1 MALQRQLI
9 TLAKVS
15 LAGGLGIATANEA
28 LFDVD
33 GGECVVMFDRFRGV
47 LPQVYE
53 EGTHFKIPF
62 MQYPEHFDIRSRPRQ
77 IATHTGTKDMQ
88 MVNISLRVLSRP
100 EIHELPKIFKKLGKD
115 YEYRVLPS
123 IGNEVL
129 KSVVAKYNADELLTK
144 RSEVSKAI
152 CEQLRERAK
161 EFNIRLDDVSITHL
175 TFGNEFTAAIEAKQV
190 AQQESERAK
199 FIVMRAEQEKL
210 AAIIDAEGQSEAAM
224 LITKSMDDHGTGML
238 EVRRIDAAREIA
250 HTLARS
256 RNVCYLPSG
265 GSNMLLNL
273 PG

>member
-1 MALQRQLI
+1 M
-9 TLAKVS
+9 
-15 LAGGLGIATANEA
+15 
-28 LFDVD
+28 
-33 GGECVVMFDRFRGV
+33 
-47 LPQVYE
+47 
-53 EGTHFKIPF
+53 
-62 MQYPEHFDIRSRPRQ
+62 
-77 IATHTGTKDMQ
+77 
-88 MVNISLRVLSRP
+88 
-100 EIHELPKIFKKLGKD
+100 
-115 YEYRVLPS
+115 
-123 IGNEVL
+123 
-129 KSVVAKYNADELLTK
+129 
-144 RSEVSKAI
+144 
-152 CEQLRERAK
+152 
-161 EFNIRLDDVSITHL
+161 